1 MMSRNVLT
9 VITKCTEQSESHNY
23 HKGPRRD
30 RKGAVMEEKTYKL
43 MGTTGGVN
51 ILFGILSIALG
62 TAAGVILIIGG
73 AKLLSTR
80 KKILF

>member
-1 MMSRNVLT
+1 
-9 VITKCTEQSESHNY
+9 
-23 HKGPRRD
+23 
-30 RKGAVMEEKTYKL
+30 MEEKTYKL

-51 ILFGILSIALG
+51 ILFGILSIVLG